1 MKWIGLYAW
10 SASACT
16 MGANEVM
23 TTTRIRKYDL
33 ERIKEISMPRE
44 SNWEVIQ
51 RIIDD
56 YMSRRV

>member
-1 MKWIGLYAW
+1 
-10 SASACT
+10 